1 MSTVHCPLPSCNEAQ
16 NFFGKGDDD
25 TARQREKTIGAL
37 AWVMAQPGLTGPIA
51 SATSLEQLDELM
63 GSARLTLTAEDL
75 ATLDKASAK
84 DS

>member
-1 MSTVHCPLPSCNEAQ
+1 MTTRRKAPGLKIENTLMGSLMSRHKAKAVASI
-16 NFFGKGDDD
+16 
-25 TARQREKTIGAL
+25 TARLR
-37 AWVMAQPGLTGPIA
+37 PIA